1 MTDIFSCLKVLVGSS
16 MGGWLAL
23 LATMERTHR
32 VHSLVG
38 IATAADFDLNITDEV
53 GIRSTF
59 NKLHF

>member
-1 MTDIFSCLKVLVGSS
+1 MTDIFTCLKVLVGSS

-53 GIRSTF
+53 GI
-59 NKLHF
+59 